1 MDLPKLDIGKLEN
14 ISDSSFTDTLKD
26 DFDTINDTL
35 NLTENGIHEDPVR
48 EGHVSVLSRPEE
60 KGTSRS
66 KPFRKGEPVCL
77 G

>member
-35 NLTENGIHEDPVR
+35 NLTEKGARTGSFRFGGDGGI
-48 EGHVSVLSRPEE
+48 
-60 KGTSRS
+60 RS
-66 KPFRKGEPVCL
+66 IKEQLKTL
-77 G
+77 LK